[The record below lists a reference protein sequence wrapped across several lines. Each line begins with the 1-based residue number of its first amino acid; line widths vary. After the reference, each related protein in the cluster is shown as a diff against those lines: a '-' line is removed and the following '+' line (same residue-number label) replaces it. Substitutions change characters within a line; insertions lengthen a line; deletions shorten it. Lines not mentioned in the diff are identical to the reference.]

1 LKDFPQVGGEDGE
14 LLETALA
21 AARRGADAHR
31 DAAARLDPSSWTE
44 KGPADFVTDVDR
56 EAERRILETLRERHP
71 GHAVLAEE
79 SSAEESSDEAAVGGA
94 RASSGPGAG
103 AAGGSGTA
111 GAAPPVRWIVD
122 PLDGTTNWLH
132 AYPEH
137 AVSIAAADAD
147 GLRVGVVLNS
157 ATGETFTG
165 VRGRGAWRDGE
176 PIRVSGVDRLH
187 LALVGTGFPFTR
199 QEVLPDYLEVLGR
212 VIRATSGV
220 RRAGAA
226 ALDLCDLACGRLDA
240 FWEWWLMPW
249 DVAAGALILREAG
262 GRFAPLEP
270 PAGPE
275 REAPRV
281 PEAPELASGGYRAS
295 NGALDAAFAELV
307 EGG

>member
-1 LKDFPQVGGEDGE
+1 MKDFPQVEGEDGA
-14 LLETALA
+14 LLGTALE
-21 AARRGADAHR
+21 AARRAADAHR
-31 DAAARLDPSSWTE
+31 DAAARRDPSSWTE
-44 KGPADFVTDVDR
+44 KAPADFVTDVDR
-56 EAERRILETLRERHP
+56 EAERRILETIRERHP
-71 GHAVLAEE
+71 DHAVLAEE
-79 SSAEESSDEAAVGGA
+79 SSDEEAGGGA
-94 RASSGPGAG
+94 GADGMSGPGTG
-103 AAGGSGTA
+103 ATGGG
-111 GAAPPVRWIVD
+111 GGGGAPPVRWIVD

-137 AVSIAAADAD
+137 AVSIAAADPE

-157 ATGETFTG
+157 ATGETFAG

-187 LALVGTGFPFTR
+187 LALVGTGFPFKR
-199 QEVLPDYLEVLGR
+199 QELLPSYLEVLDR

-262 GRFAPLEP
+262 GRFGPLEP
-270 PAGPE
+270 PAGPD
-275 REAPRV
+275 REGPRV
-281 PEAPELASGGYRAS
+281 PEAPELAAGGYRAS
-295 NGALDAAFAELV
+295 NGALEEAFRELV
-307 EGG
+307 EGDG

>member
-1 LKDFPQVGGEDGE
+1 MKDFPQVGGEDGE

-21 AARRGADAHR
+21 AARRAADAHR

-44 KGPADFVTDVDR
+44 KAPADFVTDVDR
-56 EAERRILETLRERHP
+56 EAERRILETIRERHP

-79 SSAEESSDEAAVGGA
+79 SSDEEPEED
-94 RASSGPGAG
+94 
-103 AAGGSGTA
+103 AAGEGGGPSEGRR
-111 GAAPPVRWIVD
+111 GGAPPVRWIVD

-137 AVSIAAADAD
+137 AVSIAAADAG

-157 ATGETFTG
+157 ATGETFAG
-165 VRGRGAWRDGE
+165 VRGRGAWRNGE
-176 PIRVSGVDRLH
+176 PIRISGVDRLH
-187 LALVGTGFPFTR
+187 LALVGTGFPFKR

-275 REAPRV
+275 RQGPRV
-281 PEAPELASGGYRAS
+281 PEAPELAAGGYRAS
-295 NGALDAAFAELV
+295 NGALEAEFAELV